1 LFVLL
6 LALSATLLVS
16 TVAASPA
23 HLHKNDFSGGCDI
36 CSIAHL
42 PVVQPTLAVELFAP
56 ALTHFRSP
64 AYSVARPS
72 DPVHFIAL
80 SRGPP
85 TAFVFPV

>member
-16 TVAASPA
+16 TIAASPA

-42 PVVQPTLAVELFAP
+42 PVVQPALAAELFAP
-56 ALTHFRSP
+56 ALSHFRSF
-64 AYSVARPS
+64 AESVARPA
-72 DPVHFIAL
+72 DPVHFTAL
-80 SRGPP
+80 TRGPP
-85 TAFVFPV
+85 TSFVFPA